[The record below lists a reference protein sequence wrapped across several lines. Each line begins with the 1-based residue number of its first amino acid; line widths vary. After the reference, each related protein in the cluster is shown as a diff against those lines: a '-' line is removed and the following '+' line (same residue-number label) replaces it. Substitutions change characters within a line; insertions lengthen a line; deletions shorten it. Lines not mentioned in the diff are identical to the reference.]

1 MKKQNS
7 YKKKRNF
14 ENRLNF
20 ATDDGG
26 HSFSSKRKLR
36 EKILEISEGVLSTV
50 TDIALWELFYLTE
63 VGASFNSR
71 GAWTAN
77 YKADK
82 LLDEVNYETI
92 KRALVGLKKRGLV
105 SYQGQRKSALP
116 EITAEGKRRLE
127 EILPRYD
134 KKRFWDGKIYLVTY
148 DVPEKERKNREILR
162 QSLKKIGAGMIQ
174 ESVWLT
180 PYDPRGSLK
189 ETLEVYNLKGL
200 VLISI
205 LGKDSSIGD
214 ESLENLIN
222 RVYKLD
228 QLNERYQNF
237 FEEFSFGKHEP
248 LEISFSFMS
257 ILKDDPQLPFI
268 LLPSDWV
275 GDKAYQLF
283 ERLFIQ
289 QSGRAAA

>member
-14 ENRLNF
+14 ENKRNF
-20 ATDDGG
+20 ATDDKG
-26 HSFSSKRKLR
+26 HSFSSKRKLQ
-36 EKILEISEGVLSTV
+36 EKILEISEGILSTV

-77 YKADK
+77 YKADRW
-82 LLDEVNYETI
+82 LNEINYETI

-127 EILPRYD
+127 EILPHYD
-134 KKRFWDGKIYLVTY
+134 KKRLWDGKIYLVTY
-148 DVPEKERKNREILR
+148 DIPETKKHDRELLR
-162 QSLKKIGAGMIQ
+162 ESLKRIGAGMVQ

-189 ETLEVYNLKGL
+189 ETLKTYNLEGL
-200 VLISI
+200 VLISV
-205 LGKDSSIGD
+205 LEKNSSIGD
-214 ESLENLIN
+214 EDLLDLIK

-228 QLNERYQNF
+228 NLNARYEDF
-237 FEEFSFGKHEP
+237 LEEFSFGKHQSSE
-248 LEISFSFMS
+248 SHFSFLS
-257 ILKDDPQLPFI
+257 ILRDDPQLPFV
-268 LLPSDWV
+268 LLPSAWV

-283 ERLFIQ
+283 IQ
-289 QSGRAAA
+289 QSRHAVAH